1 MAKDRLERGLDA
13 ALGERDRL
21 TQRFQRAIGTDL
33 EQSAYMRLRAA
44 SARVAAASRRAAE
57 PEPRAPFPTRSRPV

>member
-1 MAKDRLERGLDA
+1 MAKDRPDRGLDA
-13 ALGERDRL
+13 ALAERDRL
-21 TQRFQRAIGTDL
+21 TQRFQRAIGTSQ

-57 PEPRAPFPTRSRPV
+57 VEPRAPFPRRWQAD

>member
-13 ALGERDRL
+13 ALADRDRL

-44 SARVAAASRRAAE
+44 TARVAAASRRSADG
-57 PEPRAPFPTRSRPV
+57 EPRAPFPARERTT

>member
-1 MAKDRLERGLDA
+1 MAKDRLDRALSA

-21 TQRFQRAIGTDL
+21 TQRFQRAIGTEM
-33 EQSAYMRLRAA
+33 EQSAYVRLRAA

-57 PEPRAPFPTRSRPV
+57 REPRAPFPMR